1 MDKPDSAYHAGKPCF
16 TMENDLEGIASF
28 RRDGGVKDGGARPA
42 RAMRWRVGMEVEYE
56 RGSCPACGARE
67 GERVAGPDDVRREL
81 ESLWE
86 FHLRR
91 VEPGAPV
98 RYLADR
104 AVFSQD
110 PPIALAGCRACGT
123 VYRDPRE
130 RGAAVAA
137 LYAEEELDPAAL
149 GDGFPLLRRVYRR
162 QLRRLR
168 RFAGG
173 TGAGLEVGSHTGAF
187 LAAAGEGGW
196 RFEGVD
202 VNEDAVRFARDRG
215 LAASCG
221 TIEAVPPGR
230 TYDAVAIWNCFEQLP
245 DPRRAARA
253 ARSLL
258 RPGGVL
264 ALRVPDGG
272 FYAAVRR
279 RLDGPAAPLARGVLA
294 WNNLLAFPYRAGFTR
309 RGLRHLLEGEGFRV
323 LATVGDVLIPI
334 SGDRTRRWA
343 AWEERALK
351 RLLRAA
357 AAAGTAPWFEIYARA
372 ADGAERVQ
380 ARHRSKADGLETRR

>member
-1 MDKPDSAYHAGKPCF
+1 MD
-16 TMENDLEGIASF
+16 
-28 RRDGGVKDGGARPA
+28 
-42 RAMRWRVGMEVEYE
+42 VEYE

-67 GERVAGPDDVRREL
+67 REVVAGPDEVRREL

-91 VEPGAPV
+91 VEPGTPV
-98 RYLADR
+98 RHLADR
-104 AVFSQD
+104 TVFSQD

-130 RGAAVAA
+130 RGDAVAA

-149 GDGFPLLRRVYRR
+149 RDGFAMLRRSFRR
-162 QLRRLR
+162 QLGRLN
-168 RFAGG
+168 RFAGPMG
-173 TGAGLEVGSHTGAF
+173 TGLEVGSHTGAF
-187 LAAAGEGGW
+187 LAAARDGGW
-196 RFEGVD
+196 RFEGLD
-202 VNEDAVRFARDRG
+202 VNEDAVGFARAQG
-215 LAASCG
+215 LAAARG
-221 TIEAVPPGR
+221 TLEDAPRGR
-230 TYDAVAIWNCFEQLP
+230 AYDAVAIWNCFEQLP
-245 DPRRAARA
+245 DPRCAART

-309 RGLRHLLEGEGFRV
+309 RGLRHLLEEAGFSV

-334 SGDRTRRWA
+334 SGETTRRWA

-351 RLLRAA
+351 RLLRTAA
-357 AAAGTAPWFEIYARA
+357 PAGAAPWFEIYARA
-372 ADGAERVQ
+372 EPGAERAP
-380 ARHRSKADGLETRR
+380 ARGVSPDPAPRQRAAAGGRARQGA

>member
-1 MDKPDSAYHAGKPCF
+1 
-16 TMENDLEGIASF
+16 ME
-28 RRDGGVKDGGARPA
+28 
-42 RAMRWRVGMEVEYE
+42 MEYE

-67 GERVAGPDDVRREL
+67 REVVAGPEDVRREL

-91 VEPGAPV
+91 VEPGTPV
-98 RYLADR
+98 RHLADR

-110 PPIALAGCRACGT
+110 PPIALSGCSACGT

-130 RGAAVAA
+130 CGEAVMA

-149 GDGFPLLRRVYRR
+149 RGGFVMLRRTFRR
-162 QLRRLR
+162 QLRRLS

-173 TGAGLEVGSHTGAF
+173 TGTGLEVGSHTGAF
-187 LAAAGEGGW
+187 LAAARDGGW
-196 RFEGVD
+196 SFEGLD
-202 VNEDAVRFARDRG
+202 VNADAVGFARAQGLTAARGTLEDA
-215 LAASCG
+215 
-221 TIEAVPPGR
+221 PPGR
-230 TYDAVAIWNCFEQLP
+230 AYDAVAIWNCFEQLP
-245 DPRRAARA
+245 DPRAALRA

-258 RPGGVL
+258 RPGGVI

-272 FYAAVRR
+272 FYAALRR

-309 RGLRHLLEGEGFRV
+309 RGLGGLLEREGFRV

-334 SGDRTRRWA
+334 SGESTRRWA
-343 AWEERALK
+343 AWEERAVK
-351 RLLRAA
+351 RLLRASA
-357 AAAGTAPWFEIYARA
+357 PLGAAPWFEVYARA
-372 ADGAERVQ
+372 SGGTHAASGDGSPPDLAT
-380 ARHRSKADGLETRR
+380 AA